1 MNRQTMIDI
10 MKRAHEG
17 QVDKAGTP
25 YHLHPLAVAR
35 RLVSEHGISD
45 DELQCIALGH
55 DLFEDTDV
63 DADYLRSQGASKRII
78 AGIQALT
85 KRAGQKPKQYQ
96 AAVLDNIDAAYVKRA
111 DLEENMD
118 LSRLPEVT
126 ERDLRRNENYA
137 RFHAKVTARIEEF
150 ESSLK
155 APLP

>member
-1 MNRQTMIDI
+1 MNTQTMIEI
-10 MKRAHEG
+10 MMEAHAG
-17 QVDKAGTP
+17 QVDKAGAP
-25 YHLHPLAVAR
+25 YHLHPLSVAH
-35 RLVSEHGISD
+35 RLVHEHRMSD
-45 DELQCIALGH
+45 EELECIALGH
-55 DLFEDTDV
+55 DLFEDTYV
-63 DADYLRSQGASKRII
+63 DADYLRARGASERII
-78 AGIQALT
+78 AGIQAMT
-85 KRAGQKPKQYQ
+85 KVPGQTKKQYQ
-96 AAVLDNIDAAYVKRA
+96 ETVLANIDASYAKRA